1 MDAVSVKT
9 GTYAM
14 LVEGTEKV
22 VHVLIVDTELA
33 ADVMLEGPREA
44 A

>member
-14 LVEGTEKV
+14 LMEGTEKV
-22 VHVLIVDTELA
+22 VHVLIVDTKLA
-33 ADVMLEGPREA
+33 TDVVLERP
-44 A
+44 